1 MASKPKMTAASASR
15 KQPSPGQDVKATTPS
30 EEARST
36 REAVREIV
44 RRYRETF
51 ERLGR

>member
-1 MASKPKMTAASASR
+1 MASKPKLSSGSAAQKRPAPVR
-15 KQPSPGQDVKATTPS
+15 DAPTETRPERAGA
-30 EEARST
+30 T

>member
-1 MASKPKMTAASASR
+1 MASKPKLNSGPAAQKRAAR
-15 KQPSPGQDVKATTPS
+15 GR
-30 EEARST
+30 EAPTETRPERAGAT

>member
-1 MASKPKMTAASASR
+1 MAARAKLTERVRRAEHRRSDAPKTGAA
-15 KQPSPGQDVKATTPS
+15 
-30 EEARST
+30 ST

>member
-1 MASKPKMTAASASR
+1 MASEPKLAANAPSQTRPGRERGATATQSAAR
-15 KQPSPGQDVKATTPS
+15 AGTT
-30 EEARST
+30 RD
-36 REAVREIV
+36 AVREIV

>member
-1 MASKPKMTAASASR
+1 VDSEP
-15 KQPSPGQDVKATTPS
+15 VTTPS
-30 EEARST
+30 TDGAPVRDAAPAGLLVST
-36 REAVREIV
+36 ADAVREIV

>member
-1 MASKPKMTAASASR
+1 MASKPNVIAGSASQKPPAR
-15 KQPSPGQDVKATTPS
+15 GRDAKAAHPGST
-30 EEARST
+30 T

>member
-1 MASKPKMTAASASR
+1 MVSRPDPSAAASPSR
-15 KQPSPGQDVKATTPS
+15 GVVGRSDRSVESPRARKA
-30 EEARST
+30 T

>member
-1 MASKPKMTAASASR
+1 MASKPKVIARSASQKLPAHAR
-15 KQPSPGQDVKATTPS
+15 DAKGAQPSRT
-30 EEARST
+30 T

>member
-1 MASKPKMTAASASR
+1 VDRDPVTTQSTDGAPVPGAAPTGLLVSTA
-15 KQPSPGQDVKATTPS
+15 D
-30 EEARST
+30 
-36 REAVREIV
+36 AVREIV

>member
-1 MASKPKMTAASASR
+1 MASRPKTTTGPREPSARLSGR
-15 KQPSPGQDVKATTPS
+15 DAVPVNPERTPG
-30 EEARST
+30 T
-36 REAVREIV
+36 RQAVREIV